1 MLNKIII
8 LLLLLCYNAE
18 DYKSF
23 ISKLNIKLEEAT
35 IVTEDRYINNVWI
48 LESND
53 PLNRNG
59 KSVILQHGLLDGA
72 FSFLILGEDSLAKKL
87 CDEGYTLYLPY
98 IRGTQF
104 SRSHLDYDSS
114 INSDYW
120 DFSFDQMAQYDL
132 PSIVNYAKQ
141 RDEVEKVYYI
151 GHSQGTLIYFL
162 SYMNNPE
169 FLEKNIEK
177 FIALG
182 TVPNV
187 NNAPHVL
194 IKLFE
199 KSKILNILPFK
210 NFLTFPKDIGQIFV
224 PFCTSKA
231 KILCNSILSFA
242 FSGAKETGRIDYER
256 LGKNIYLYEPGG
268 TSVQNMKH
276 WIQIYTA
283 KKLQKYDYGSKSEN
297 KKHYGTEKPPVYD
310 LDKFKKYSIPSLMT
324 ISDADPFS
332 NPQDVLEFIN
342 NIEDKNVVNLL
353 SLSNYNHID
362 YFWADSAIEDVFP
375 KVLDSLGANAYLRYL

>member
-114 INSDYW
+114 LNSDYW

-141 RDEVEKVYYI
+141 RDQVEKVYYI

-375 KVLDSLGANAYLRYL
+375 KVLEFLE

>member
-114 INSDYW
+114 LNSDYW

-141 RDEVEKVYYI
+141 RDQVEKVYYI

-362 YFWADSAIEDVFP
+362 YFWADSAKEDVFP
-375 KVLDSLGANAYLRYL
+375 KVLEFLE

>member
-375 KVLDSLGANAYLRYL
+375 KVLEFLE

>member
-114 INSDYW
+114 LNSDYW

-362 YFWADSAIEDVFP
+362 YFWADSAKEDVFP
-375 KVLDSLGANAYLRYL
+375 KVLEFLE